1 MVTNGNGSPPASSE
15 ARPHLTIIMPVYNE
29 GATLHVAL
37 DALTTTDV
45 GTSYE
50 LLIVDDGSVDGAVDE
65 ISGSNVRVLRHDRNR
80 GKGAAIRTGIAA
92 ARGSLITILDADLEY
107 NPADYRD
114 MLEAI
119 ETKQATVVYGTRS
132 FGSHSAFSF
141 WYVLGNRFLGFWTS
155 FLFNTWLS
163 DIETCFKMAPTEV
176 WRSLKLRSE
185 GFGIEAEATGK
196 FLKKGHRI
204 YEVPITYTARSR
216 EEGKKLKWTDGLVA
230 FALLAWV
237 RIRG

>member
-1 MVTNGNGSPPASSE
+1 MATNGHGPTSE
-15 ARPHLTIIMPVYNE
+15 EGAPQLTIIMPVYNE
-29 GATLHVAL
+29 GPTLKNAL
-37 DALTTTDV
+37 DVLGETDV
-45 GTSYE
+45 GTTYE

-65 ISGSNVRVLRHDRNR
+65 ISGPNIRVIKHERNR
-80 GKGAAIRTGIAA
+80 GKGAALRTGIDA
-92 ARGSLITILDADLEY
+92 ARGSLITVLDADLEY

-119 ETKQATVVYGTRS
+119 ETKQASVVYGTRS

-141 WYVLGNRFLGFWTS
+141 WYVLGNRFLGFWAS
-155 FLFNTWLS
+155 FLYNTWLS
-163 DIETCFKMAPTEV
+163 DIETCFKMAPAEV
-176 WRSLKLRSE
+176 WRALNLKSD

-196 FLKKGHRI
+196 FLKRGHRI

-216 EEGKKLKWTDGLVA
+216 EEGKKLKWTDGVVA
-230 FALLAWV
+230 LALLTWI

>member
-1 MVTNGNGSPPASSE
+1 MATNGNGSTSDDGTPQ
-15 ARPHLTIIMPVYNE
+15 LTIIMPVYNE
-29 GATLHVAL
+29 GPTLKNAL
-37 DALTTTDV
+37 DVLAETDV
-45 GTSYE
+45 GTTYE

-65 ISGSNVRVLRHDRNR
+65 VSGPSIRVIKHERNR
-80 GKGAAIRTGIAA
+80 GKGAALRTGIGA
-92 ARGSLITILDADLEY
+92 ARGSLITVLDADLEY

-141 WYVLGNRFLGFWTS
+141 WYVLGNRFLGFWAS
-155 FLFNTWLS
+155 FLYNTWLS
-163 DIETCFKMAPTEV
+163 DIETCFKMAPAEV
-176 WRSLKLRSE
+176 WRSLNLRSD

-196 FLKKGHRI
+196 FLKRGHRI

-216 EEGKKLKWTDGLVA
+216 EEGKKLKWTDGVVA
-230 FALLAWV
+230 LALLTWI

>member
-1 MVTNGNGSPPASSE
+1 MATNGNGPTSDEGTPQ
-15 ARPHLTIIMPVYNE
+15 LTIIMPVYNE
-29 GATLHVAL
+29 GPTLKNAL
-37 DALTTTDV
+37 DVLVETDV
-45 GTSYE
+45 GTTYE
-50 LLIVDDGSVDGAVDE
+50 LLIVDDGSIDGAVDE
-65 ISGSNVRVLRHDRNR
+65 VSGPNIRVIKHERNR
-80 GKGAAIRTGIAA
+80 GKGAALRTGIGA
-92 ARGSLITILDADLEY
+92 ARGSLITVLDADLEY

-141 WYVLGNRFLGFWTS
+141 WYVLGNRFLGFWAS
-155 FLFNTWLS
+155 FLYNTWLS
-163 DIETCFKMAPTEV
+163 DIETCFKMAPAEV
-176 WRSLKLRSE
+176 WRSLNLRSD

-196 FLKKGHRI
+196 FLKRGHRI

-216 EEGKKLKWTDGLVA
+216 EEGKKLKWTDGVVA
-230 FALLAWV
+230 LALLTWI